1 MAQMSN
7 IRTQQVVL
15 AVGTLLMLVKFFAWK
30 ATHSTT
36 ILSDAMESIV
46 NIVAG
51 SFALY
56 SLLLAGKPR
65 DREHPYGHGKIE
77 YISAGLEGALVMLAG
92 GMIIYRAVEALLT
105 DQHLHDLDIGILLT
119 VIAGGSNLAM
129 GLLLRKRGRTSH
141 SITMEAS
148 GTHLLSDAWS
158 TAAMVVGLFVI
169 QLTGLLWLDQ
179 VFAMGFAL
187 FIIYTGLRILR
198 RSVAG
203 VMDEADMGLASAV
216 ISTLEKGRRPEWVDL
231 HNFRTIAYGP
241 VLHIDCHVTL
251 PWYFPLETA
260 HEEISTMEALVKQEH
275 DREVE
280 LFIHMDPCVPASC
293 NICKLDNC
301 PVRSH
306 PFERKVTW
314 TLQSVL
320 DNAKHSVVT

>member
-1 MAQMSN
+1 M
-7 IRTQQVVL
+7 VL
-15 AVGTLLMLVKFFAWK
+15 AVGTVLMLVKFLAWK
-30 ATHSTT
+30 LTHSTT

-56 SLLLAGKPR
+56 SLMLTGKPR
-65 DREHPYGHGKIE
+65 DREHPYGHGKVE

-92 GMIIYRAVEALLT
+92 GMIIYRAVDALLT
-105 DQHLHDLDIGILLT
+105 DHYLHDLDIGILLT

-129 GLLLRKRGRTSH
+129 GLLLRKRGRSSH

-148 GTHLLSDAWS
+148 GAHLLSDAWS
-158 TAAMVVGLFVI
+158 TAAMVVGLLVI
-169 QLTGLLWLDQ
+169 HLTGLFWLDQ

-187 FIIYTGLRILR
+187 FIIYTGVRILR

-203 VMDEADMGLASAV
+203 VMDEADLGLADAV
-216 ISTLEKGRRPEWVDL
+216 IATLEKGRRMAWIDI
-231 HNFRTIAYGP
+231 HNFRTISYGP

-260 HEEISTMEALVKQEH
+260 HEEISIMEELVKQEH

-293 NICKLDNC
+293 GICTMVDC
-301 PVRSH
+301 PVRTS
-306 PFERKVTW
+306 PFEREVPW
-314 TLQSVL
+314 NLQSVL
-320 DNAKHSVVT
+320 QNAKHSLDT